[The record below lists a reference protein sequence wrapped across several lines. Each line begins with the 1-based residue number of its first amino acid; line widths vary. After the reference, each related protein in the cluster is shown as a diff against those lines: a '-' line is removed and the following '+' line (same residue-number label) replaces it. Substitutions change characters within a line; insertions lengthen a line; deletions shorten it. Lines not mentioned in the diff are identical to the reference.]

1 MKSLDP
7 LYPTATSPTAN
18 LHTETGGEE
27 REEEREDEK
36 EEEREEE
43 QEVDAEVK
51 DEVDSG
57 ANSPHPGKSCT
68 TYAV

>member
-18 LHTETGGEE
+18 LHTETGG
-27 REEEREDEK
+27 